1 MKRILAF
8 LLAAVSVVSL
18 TACAQPGAANTGK
31 YQLAAAQYPQMA
43 QYPDESKF
51 TKLNGDF
58 DSDGFSQ
65 VYDAWWADRRKQMDQ
80 PEGYTDV
87 LDSYL
92 RTVIPQLLT
101 GGAGENKACSPINIY
116 MALAMLAEVT
126 DGESRAQL
134 LALLGSSDLDALRAE
149 ASAVWNANYCDDGAV
164 TSILASSLWL
174 NDQISF
180 SRKRWMRW
188 HSIIMPRPIAARW
201 APPPLIRR
209 FMTGSIS
216 RPAGF

>member
-180 SRKRWMRW
+180 K
-188 HSIIMPRPIAARW
+188 
-201 APPPLIRR
+201 
-209 FMTGSIS
+209 
-216 RPAGF
+216 